1 MAVLPYSRVVD
12 VSLSRNDA
20 FPSRRGFGT
29 QLIITT
35 ETVADEVDLTSRTKL
50 YASIEEVAD
59 DWATTTSAYK
69 AALSAFS
76 QNPRPRQIKIGHV
89 ADDGTMTSA
98 ELQAQLDLLYAYDS
112 DWYFLTIASNL
123 RDVTATVGI
132 LVWIQAKNKLAI
144 VDSNDVDTENPASTT
159 QSLASANKGTYDRTG
174 VFYHT
179 SSALYPAASLA
190 AYMQTRNFDD
200 ANSAYTAKFKNLPGI
215 TPVNIGSAAVTAVTG
230 FTPGVGQ
237 STTVGH
243 CANTYI
249 DIGSRNFT
257 VEGSTLTPN
266 VFLDEIHATDWI
278 ISRTEEESLGIL
290 LNNAR
295 IRFDD
300 TGMQMLAGAVRTVMQ
315 QAVRAGLVANDLN
328 PETGEY
334 EAAVQITVPS
344 VFDVPESQ
352 RKARIAP
359 AIECRFRYASAVHY
373 TVVRYQMTF

>member
-1 MAVLPYSRVVD
+1 MAVIPYSRVVD
-12 VSLSRNDA
+12 VSVSRNDA

-35 ETVADEVDLTSRTKL
+35 ESVAGKVDATKRTKL
-50 YASIEEVAD
+50 YGSIEEVTE

-89 ADDGTMTSA
+89 VDDETMIAT

-112 DWYFLTIASNL
+112 DWYFITIADNL
-123 RDVTATVGI
+123 RDVVALSGLLTWV
-132 LVWIQAKNKLAI
+132 QAKPKLAI
-144 VDSNDVDTENPASTT
+144 IDSNETDTENPADTT
-159 QSLASANKGTYDRTG
+159 SIAAANKGDFDRAG

-179 SSALYPAASLA
+179 DATAYPAASLA
-190 AYMQTRNFDD
+190 AYMQTRSFDE
-200 ANSAYTAKFKNLPGI
+200 ANTAYTAKFKQLPGI
-215 TPVNIGSAAVTAVTG
+215 PAVNIGSAALTAVTG

-237 STTVGH
+237 SEAAGH
-243 CANTYI
+243 MANTYI
-249 DIGSRNFT
+249 DIGSRNFV
-257 VEGSTLTPN
+257 VEGSTLTAN

-278 ISRTEEESLGIL
+278 IARTEEEMLGIL
-290 LNNAR
+290 LNNPR
-295 IRFDD
+295 VRFDD
-300 TGMQMLAGAVRTVMQ
+300 SGMQVLAGAVRTVMQ
-315 QAVRAGLVANDLN
+315 QAIRAGIVANDLN
-328 PETGEY
+328 PETGDY

-359 AIECRFRYASAVHY
+359 NIECRFRYAGAVHY
-373 TVVRYQMTF
+373 AVVRYQMAF

>member
-12 VSLSRNDA
+12 VQLSRNDA

-35 ETVADEVDLTSRTKL
+35 ETVAGKVDTTTRTKL
-50 YASIEEVAD
+50 YGSIEEVAE

-112 DWYFLTIASNL
+112 DWYFLTIAANL
-123 RDVTATVGI
+123 RDVAALPGLLPWV
-132 LVWIQAKNKLAI
+132 QAKPKLAI
-144 VDSNDVDTENPASTT
+144 IDSNDVDTENPADTT
-159 QSLASANKGTYDRTG
+159 SIAGGNKGDFDRTG

-179 SSALYPAASLA
+179 SAAAYPAASLA
-190 AYMQTRNFDD
+190 AYMQTRSFDD
-200 ANSAYTAKFKNLPGI
+200 ANTAYTAKFKNLPGI
-215 TPVNIGSAAVTAVTG
+215 PAVNIGSAALTGVTG

-237 STTVGH
+237 SESVGNM
-243 CANTYI
+243 ANTYI
-249 DIGSRNFT
+249 DIGSRNFV
-257 VEGSTLTPN
+257 VEGSTLTAN
-266 VFLDEIHATDWI
+266 VFLDEIHTTDWI
-278 ISRTEEESLGIL
+278 IARTEEETLGIL

-295 IRFDD
+295 IKFDD
-300 TGMQMLAGAVRTVMQ
+300 SGMQMLAGAVRTVMQ
-315 QAVRAGLVANDLN
+315 QATRAGLIASDLN

-373 TVVRYQMTF
+373 AVVRYQMTF

>member
-35 ETVADEVDLTSRTKL
+35 ETVAGKVDTTKRTKL
-50 YASIEEVAD
+50 YGSIEEVAE

-112 DWYFLTIASNL
+112 DWYFLTIAANL
-123 RDVTATVGI
+123 RDVDALPGLLSWV
-132 LVWIQAKNKLAI
+132 QAKPKLAI
-144 VDSNDVDTENPASTT
+144 IDSNDVDTENPADTT
-159 QSLASANKGTYDRTG
+159 SIAGGNKGDFDRTG

-179 SSALYPAASLA
+179 SAAAYPAASLA
-190 AYMQTRNFDD
+190 AYMQTRDFDTP
-200 ANSAYTAKFKNLPGI
+200 NSAYTAKFKFLPGI
-215 TPVNIGSAAVTAVTG
+215 PAVNIGSAAVTAVTG

-237 STTVGH
+237 SESVGNM
-243 CANTYI
+243 ANTYI
-249 DIGSRNFT
+249 DVGSRNFV
-257 VEGSTLTPN
+257 VEGSTLTAN
-266 VFLDEIHATDWI
+266 VFLDEIHTTDWI
-278 ISRTEEESLGIL
+278 IARTEEETLGIL

-295 IRFDD
+295 IKFDD
-300 TGMQMLAGAVRTVMQ
+300 SGMQMLAGAVRTVMQ
-315 QAVRAGLVANDLN
+315 QATRAGLIASDLN

-359 AIECRFRYASAVHY
+359 AIECRFRYAGAVHFA
-373 TVVRYQMTF
+373 VVRYQMTF

>member
-1 MAVLPYSRVVD
+1 MAVLPYNMVVD
-12 VSLSRNDA
+12 VSVTRNDA

-35 ETVADEVDLTSRTKL
+35 ETVASEVDTTNRTKL
-50 YASIEEVAD
+50 YSSMEEVTE

-112 DWYFLTIASNL
+112 DWYFLTVGEDL
-123 RDVTATVGI
+123 RDVAATVGI
-132 LVWIQAKNKLAI
+132 LTWTEAKNKLALI
-144 VDSNDVDTENPASTT
+144 DSNDVETEDPADTT
-159 QSLASANKGTYDRTG
+159 SLAAVNKGTVQRTG

-179 SSALYPAASLA
+179 SSALYPAASWA
-190 AYMQTRNFDD
+190 AYMQTRDFDE
-200 ANSAYTAKFKNLPGI
+200 ANSAYTGAYKNLPGI
-215 TPVNIGSAAVTAVTG
+215 TPVDIGSAAVTAVTG
-230 FTPGVGQ
+230 FTKGVGQ

-249 DIGSRNFT
+249 DIGSQYFT
-257 VEGSTLTPN
+257 VYGSTLTPD
-266 VFLDEIHATDWI
+266 VFLDQIHMQDWI
-278 ISRTEEESLGIL
+278 IARTEEEILGIL

-295 IRFDD
+295 ISFDD
-300 TGMQMLAGAVRTVMQ
+300 RGMQVLAGGVRTVMQ
-315 QAVRAGLVANDLN
+315 AAVRAGLVANDLD

-334 EAAVQITVPS
+334 LPAVEITVPS

-352 RKARIAP
+352 RAARIAP
-359 AIECRFRYASAVHY
+359 AIECRFRAAGAVHY
-373 TVVRYQMTF
+373 AVVRYSVSY

>member
-1 MAVLPYSRVVD
+1 MAVIPYSRVVD
-12 VSLSRNDA
+12 VSVSRNDA

-35 ETVADEVDLTSRTKL
+35 ETVAGKVDATKRTKL
-50 YASIEEVAD
+50 YGSMEEVSA
-59 DWATTTSAYK
+59 DWAATTSAYK

-89 ADDGTMTSA
+89 ADDATMTET

-112 DWYFLTIASNL
+112 DWYLMTIATNL
-123 RDVTATVGI
+123 RDVAALTG
-132 LVWIQAKNKLAI
+132 LLPWIQAKPKLAI
-144 VDSNDVDTENPASTT
+144 IDSNDAETENPADTT
-159 QSLASANKGTYDRTG
+159 SIAAANKGDFDRAG

-179 SSALYPAASLA
+179 DAAAYPAASLA
-190 AYMQTRNFDD
+190 AYMQTRSFDE
-200 ANSAYTAKFKNLPGI
+200 ANTAYTAKFKSLPGI
-215 TPVNIGSAAVTAVTG
+215 PAVNIGSAALTAVTG

-237 STTVGH
+237 SEVVGH
-243 CANTYI
+243 MANTHI
-249 DIGSRNFT
+249 DIGSRNFV
-257 VEGSTLTPN
+257 VEGSTLTAN

-278 ISRTEEESLGIL
+278 IARTEEEMLGIF

-295 IRFDD
+295 VRFDD
-300 TGMQMLAGAVRTVMQ
+300 SGMQTLAGAVRTVMQ
-315 QAVRAGLVANDLN
+315 QAIRAGIVANDLN
-328 PETGEY
+328 PETGDY

-359 AIECRFRYASAVHY
+359 NIECRFRYAGAVHY
-373 TVVRYQMTF
+373 AVVRYQMAF

>member
-1 MAVLPYSRVVD
+1 MAVIPYSRVVD

-35 ETVADEVDLTSRTKL
+35 ETVAGKVDTTKRTKL
-50 YASIEEVAD
+50 YGSIEEVAE

-76 QNPRPRQIKIGHV
+76 QNPRPRQVKIGHV
-89 ADDGTMTSA
+89 ADDGTMIST

-112 DWYFLTIASNL
+112 DWYFLTIAANL
-123 RDVTATVGI
+123 RDVAALPGLLPWV
-132 LVWIQAKNKLAI
+132 QAKPKLAI
-144 VDSNDVDTENPASTT
+144 IDSNDADTENPADTT
-159 QSLASANKGTYDRTG
+159 SIAAANKGDFDRAG

-179 SSALYPAASLA
+179 SADAYPAASLA
-190 AYMQTRNFDD
+190 AYMQTRSFDE
-200 ANSAYTAKFKNLPGI
+200 ANTAYTGKFKNLPGI
-215 TPVNIGSAAVTAVTG
+215 PAVNIGSAALTAVTG

-237 STTVGH
+237 SEAAGH
-243 CANTYI
+243 MANTYI
-249 DIGSRNFT
+249 DIGSRNF
-257 VEGSTLTPN
+257 VAEGSTLTAN

-278 ISRTEEESLGIL
+278 IARTEEEMLGIL

-295 IRFDD
+295 VRFDD
-300 TGMQMLAGAVRTVMQ
+300 SGMQVLAGAVRTVMQ
-315 QAVRAGLVANDLN
+315 QAVRAGIVANDVN
-328 PETGEY
+328 PETGDY

-359 AIECRFRYASAVHY
+359 NIECRFRYAGAVHY
-373 TVVRYQMTF
+373 AVVRYQMAF

>member
-1 MAVLPYSRVVD
+1 MAVLPYNMVVD
-12 VSLSRNDA
+12 VSVTRNDA

-35 ETVADEVDLTSRTKL
+35 ETVADEVDATNRTKL
-50 YASIEEVAD
+50 YSSMEEVTE
-59 DWATTTSAYK
+59 DWETTTSAYK

-112 DWYFLTIASNL
+112 DWYFLTIGDDL

-132 LVWIQAKNKLAI
+132 LTWTEAKNKLALI
-144 VDSNDVDTENPASTT
+144 DSNDVETEDPADTT
-159 QSLASANKGTYDRTG
+159 SLAAANKGTVQRTG
-174 VFYHT
+174 VLYHT
-179 SSALYPAASLA
+179 NTALYPAASLA
-190 AYMQTRNFDD
+190 AYMQTRNFDE
-200 ANSAYTAKFKNLPGI
+200 ANSAYTAAFKNLPSI
-215 TPVNIGSAAVTAVTG
+215 AAVNIGSAAVTAVTG
-230 FTPGVGQ
+230 FTKGVGQ

-249 DIGSRNFT
+249 DIGSQKFT
-257 VEGSTLTPN
+257 VYGSTLTPN
-266 VFLDEIHATDWI
+266 VFLDQIHMQDWI
-278 ISRTEEESLGIL
+278 IARTEEEILGIL

-295 IRFDD
+295 ISFDD
-300 TGMQMLAGAVRTVMQ
+300 RGMQMLAGGVRTVMQ

-352 RKARIAP
+352 RAARIAP
-359 AIECRFRYASAVHY
+359 AIECRFRAAGAVHY
-373 TVVRYQMTF
+373 AVVRYSVSY

>member
-12 VSLSRNDA
+12 VSLDRNSA

-35 ETVADEVDLTSRTKL
+35 ETVAGEVDTTARTKL
-50 YASIEEVAD
+50 YGSMEEVAD

-76 QNPRPRQIKIGHV
+76 QNPRPRQVKIGHV

-112 DWYFLTIASNL
+112 DWYFLTVASNL

-144 VDSNDVDTENPASTT
+144 IDSNDADTENPADTT
-159 QSLASANKGTYDRTG
+159 SLAAVNKGVYDRTG

-179 SSALYPAASLA
+179 SALAYPAASLV

-200 ANSAYTAKFKNLPGI
+200 ANTAYTGKFKNLPGI
-215 TPVNIGSAAVTAVTG
+215 DAVNIGSAAVTAVTG

-249 DIGSRNFT
+249 DIGSQNFV

-266 VFLDEIHATDWI
+266 VFLDQIHMQDWI
-278 ISRTEEESLGIL
+278 IARTEEEILGIL

-295 IRFDD
+295 ISFDD
-300 TGMQMLAGAVRTVMQ
+300 RGMQMLAGGVRTVMQ

-328 PETGEY
+328 PETGDY
-334 EAAVQITVPS
+334 EPAVEITVPS

-352 RKARIAP
+352 RAARIAP
-359 AIECRFRYASAVHY
+359 AIECRFRSAGAIHYA
-373 TVVRYQMTF
+373 VVRYSVSY